1 MSMVFNVLSGLSTL
15 ILDEIILF
23 GHALWLSFPDLLLT
37 ELSLIVLIFTHSI
50 QIMLDLL
57 LLSTNFF
64 HSSHLLIYEVFVPDV
79 DLLFLFLLSSKLG
92 RCFCI
97 SLSLF
102 LLFFLSPLEYDI
114 VVFSLQV
121 LQLLHSMFRKDE
133 LRSAEEPHCVPINTW
148 LGFWP
153 CREMLLIS
161 ISWAWA

>member
-23 GHALWLSFPDLLLT
+23 GHALWLSFSDLLLT

-64 HSSHLLIYEVFVPDV
+64 HSSHLLIDKVFVPDV
-79 DLLFLFLLSSKLG
+79 HLLFLFLLSSTLG
-92 RCFCI
+92 RSLCI

-102 LLFFLSPLEYDI
+102 LLFFLSPLEYNI
-114 VVFSLQV
+114 VVFSLQL
-121 LQLLHSMFRKDE
+121 LQLSRLL
-133 LRSAEEPHCVPINTW
+133 LRFSN
-148 LGFWP
+148 
-153 CREMLLIS
+153 LLYGTIFF
-161 ISWAWA
+161 ILEHANAVAK

>member
-15 ILDEIILF
+15 ILNEFILF
-23 GHALWLSFPDLLLT
+23 GHTLWLSFSNLLLT

-92 RCFCI
+92 RSFCF

-102 LLFFLSPLEYDI
+102 LLFFLSPLEYNI
-114 VVFSLQV
+114 VVFSLQL
-121 LQLLHSMFRKDE
+121 LQLSRLL
-133 LRSAEEPHCVPINTW
+133 LRFSN
-148 LGFWP
+148 
-153 CREMLLIS
+153 LLNGTIFF
-161 ISWAWA
+161 ILEHANAVAK